1 MLADVVVGI
10 DVHLKKNSVCV
21 LDAQGTVLRP
31 PQHYPNTLPGTQ
43 QLIQDLAQVLGAQ
56 GAQHLAV
63 GAEATGWYWWH
74 PFRLIAESPLLT
86 PYTPTL
92 YPFSPRAIS
101 AFRRTFSSPDKTDRL
116 DARLIA
122 DRLRLGRDLPSPFR
136 YREVYARLRL
146 WTRQRYHLV
155 QDMVR
160 AKARAM
166 AYVYLKASALPILQ
180 PFGVALTATSRQI
193 LATYTLQELE
203 ALSLKDL
210 ADLLDNLGR
219 HGFHDVEATAQ
230 GVQEVV
236 RTSYPLP
243 DPLRAE
249 VDGVLRQHL
258 ATVQHLERQ
267 IRACEGEIRRV
278 LRDLPPHTLETIPG
292 MGPVLAAGIISELGD
307 LAAFGYDEAKVAHY
321 AGLHWPRAQSGD
333 TRREDTP
340 LTRRGNRY
348 LRYYLCE
355 AANSVRMHDAQYAA
369 YYQRKYAE
377 VPTHRHQRAMV
388 LTARKLVRL
397 VVALLR
403 TGQAYQPRRT

>member
-1 MLADVVVGI
+1 MLADVVVGL
-10 DVHLKKNSVCV
+10 DVHLKTNSVYV

-31 PQHYPNTLPGTQ
+31 PQRYPNTLPGTQ
-43 QLIQDLAQVLGAQ
+43 QLIQDLAEVLSARD
-56 GAQHLAV
+56 AQHLAV

-74 PFRLIAESPLLT
+74 PFRLIAESPLLR

-92 YPFSPRAIS
+92 YPFNPRIIS

-116 DARLIA
+116 DAQLIA

-146 WTRQRYHLV
+146 WTRQRYHVV
-155 QDMVR
+155 QDLVR
-160 AKARAM
+160 AKVRAM
-166 AYVYLKASALPILQ
+166 ATVYLKASALPILQ
-180 PFGVALTATSRQI
+180 PFGVALTATSREI
-193 LATYTLQELE
+193 LATYSLQELE
-203 ALSLKDL
+203 ALPLKDL
-210 ADLLDNLGR
+210 TDLLDNLGR
-219 HGFHDVEATAQ
+219 HGFRDPEATAR
-230 GVQEVV
+230 GVQEVAK
-236 RTSYPLP
+236 TSYPLP
-243 DPLRAE
+243 EPLRLE
-249 VDGVLRQHL
+249 VEGVLRQHL
-258 ATVQHLERQ
+258 ATVRHLERQ
-267 IRACEGEIRRV
+267 IRDCEKEIRRI
-278 LRDLPPHTLETIPG
+278 LKDLPPHTLESIPG
-292 MGPVLAAGIISELGD
+292 MGPVLAAGIISELGE

-333 TRREDTP
+333 RVREDTP

-348 LRYYLCE
+348 LRYYFCE

-377 VPTHRHQRAMV
+377 VPTHRHQRAVV

-403 TGQAYQPRRT
+403 SGQVYEPRRT